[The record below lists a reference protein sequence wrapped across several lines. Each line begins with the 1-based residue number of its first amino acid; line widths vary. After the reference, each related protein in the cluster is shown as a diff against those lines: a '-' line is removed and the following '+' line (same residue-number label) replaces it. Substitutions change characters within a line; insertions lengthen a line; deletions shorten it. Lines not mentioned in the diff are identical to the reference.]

1 MSALAPS
8 EETYDPASDQRVHP
22 LVRAAISRRR
32 FLAGAGFLGSALLLE
47 ATISTAG
54 PITKIADALLKGRR
68 VSLPVSSGYR
78 LPTEELL
85 SADLPV
91 RAAQPV
97 QETAYETHLR
107 AKVGSMLLLG
117 FDGTWADGTSP
128 VVQAIRDRFL
138 GGVVIFDAYPDGR
151 ARNVESP
158 AQLRTLTATLQ
169 SVSPA
174 PPLIIAVDQEGGN
187 VARLSARRGFPGT
200 YTAAS
205 LGAMGDPMFT
215 QAQGASIG
223 QTLAAAGV
231 NLNLAPVVDMNLNRY
246 NAAIGGQGRTFSHSA
261 DAVVRHAAAFISG
274 MRASR
279 VAGTLK
285 HFPGQGSAGGDTH
298 HGAVDVTG
306 GWSREELWPFA
317 ELIRIGAAD
326 AVMTGHIFNRALD
339 PSHPATLSFATIE
352 GVLRGEL
359 GYGGVVISDDLT
371 MGAIRANYR
380 LEDAVVLAVEAGVD
394 LLTIGNPKAA
404 SDMDR
409 VVGALVAAVES
420 GRIPEARID
429 ASYER
434 IRALRSRLL
443 R

>member
-1 MSALAPS
+1 MPLASPESSKSSRS
-8 EETYDPASDQRVHP
+8 ELADHP
-22 LVRAAISRRR
+22 LVRAAVSRRR
-32 FLAGAGFLGSALLLE
+32 FLISAGFLGGALLLDAAISS
-47 ATISTAG
+47 AT
-54 PITKIADALLKGRR
+54 PITKVAGALRKRGPG
-68 VSLPVSSGYR
+68 LPPPAAGYR
-78 LPTEELL
+78 MPPEVLV
-85 SADLPV
+85 SADLPA
-91 RAAQPV
+91 RSAQPA
-97 QETAYETHLR
+97 QQAAYRVDLR
-107 AKVGSMLLLG
+107 TKLGSMLLLG
-117 FDGTWADGTSP
+117 FDGTSVDGGSP
-128 VVQAIRDRFL
+128 VVAAIRDRSL
-138 GGVVIFDAYPDGR
+138 GGVVLFDAQANGR

-169 SVSPA
+169 GVSPA
-174 PPLIIAVDQEGGN
+174 APLIVAVDQEGGN
-187 VARLSARRGFPGT
+187 VARLGPRRGFPGT

-205 LGAMGDPMFT
+205 LGAMGDPAFT

-231 NLNLAPVVDMNLNRY
+231 NLNLAPVVDLNLNSR
-246 NAAIGGQGRTFSHSA
+246 NAAIGGQNRTFSHA
-261 DAVVRHAAAFISG
+261 PDAVVRHAAAFIAGLRGSG
-274 MRASR
+274 

-298 HGAVDVTG
+298 LGAVDVTG

-326 AVMTGHIFNRALD
+326 AIMTGHIFNRALD
-339 PSHPATLSFATIE
+339 ASHPATLSRATVD
-352 GVLRGEL
+352 GLLRGEL
-359 GYGGVVISDDLT
+359 AYGGVVISDDLT

-394 LLTIGNPKAA
+394 LLTIGNSQAVT
-404 SDMDR
+404 DMDR
-409 VVGALVAAVES
+409 VIGALVAAAQS